1 MFTFPKFGGSAR
13 AGGVKISRRQRKES
27 AAYPT
32 RKKIGFQTKGGVTQW
47 RKTEQHA
54 AERGLAQVENQ
65 NQLMKKGL
73 KALKICRKKSKTIK
87 KKSKTATQKDGTKT
101 FARRIYRETYDWL
114 QKNNCAD
121 LISAQLVENFA
132 EVMARHIQAEGQISQ
147 SGFIIRQPTTGE
159 PIATPLIKIS
169 LDYLKSAQQLWYQIS
184 QFAKE
189 NGTYSGA
196 DEAADMMERI
206 LTFRKE

>member
-1 MFTFPKFGGSAR
+1 MAKDGTTRGGTRIGAGRKSKSAEEKR
-13 AGGVKISRRQRKES
+13 LEGVENL
-27 AAYPT
+27 P
-32 RKKIGFQTKGGVTQW
+32 KKIKN
-47 RKTEQHA
+47 
-54 AERGLAQVENQ
+54 NQ
-65 NQLMKKGL
+65 KKI
-73 KALKICRKKSKTIK
+73 KIPKYLSAI
-87 KKSKTATQKDGTKT
+87 QKDGTKT

-114 QKNNCAD
+114 KKNNCAD

-189 NGTYSGA
+189 NGTYTAA
-196 DEAADMMERI
+196 DEPADMMERI